1 MRPRRSGS
9 GSGVSAHA
17 SANAFLRGL
26 TVGSLV
32 AGAVAPA
39 GALLAVL
46 FLPSQP
52 ARLAQLTRPA
62 RPAHQPTQAA
72 AQTAAATAG

>member
-1 MRPRRSGS
+1 
-9 GSGVSAHA
+9 VSAHA
-17 SANAFLRGL
+17 STNAFLRGL

-32 AGAVAPA
+32 ADTVAAA

-72 AQTAAATAG
+72 APTAAATAD